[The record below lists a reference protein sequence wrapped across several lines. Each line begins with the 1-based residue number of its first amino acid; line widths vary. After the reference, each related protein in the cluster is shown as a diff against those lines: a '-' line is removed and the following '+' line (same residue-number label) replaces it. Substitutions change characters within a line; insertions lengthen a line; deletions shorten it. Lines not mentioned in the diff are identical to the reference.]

1 MNINRFESRIQG
13 FVIHEIKTGWNSHT
27 TYSTFTI
34 ETRTRDF
41 VLYKLKKNHIKLTT
55 VSKLET
61 NHAFAFMKR
70 YFGKWLGCN
79 FAIAVI
85 FVSLQIF
92 KVYHT
97 LKDTERF
104 CKMYTFICKANT
116 LRCKIYTLKC
126 KKYALK
132 CKIYTLICAMYTL
145 ICKNPRN
152 PPPPPSGSAN
162 VVAHPRGWGA
172 NRR

>member
-1 MNINRFESRIQG
+1 
-13 FVIHEIKTGWNSHT
+13 
-27 TYSTFTI
+27 
-34 ETRTRDF
+34 
-41 VLYKLKKNHIKLTT
+41 
-55 VSKLET
+55 
-61 NHAFAFMKR
+61 MKR

-92 KVYHT
+92 KVYLT

-152 PPPPPSGSAN
+152 LPPLLDPLMWLPTQEDEEQIVVRKAHSSAG
-162 VVAHPRGWGA
+162 R
-172 NRR
+172 